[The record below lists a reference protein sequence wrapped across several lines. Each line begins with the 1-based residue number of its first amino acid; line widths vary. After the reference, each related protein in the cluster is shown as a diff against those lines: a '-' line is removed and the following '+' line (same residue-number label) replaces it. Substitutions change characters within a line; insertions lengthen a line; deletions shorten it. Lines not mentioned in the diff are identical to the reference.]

1 MKVKVSVAKIIE
13 LEVEE
18 EVFEKLRE
26 DINDLCVVPEK
37 EDLLKA
43 MAIIEEKTG
52 YKVYDD
58 DNQNEYIYC
67 CETDYGD
74 LIFEL

>member
-18 EVFEKLRE
+18 EVFERLRE
-26 DINDLCVVPEK
+26 DINDFCEMPK
-37 EDLLKA
+37 KKDLLEA
-43 MAIIEEKTG
+43 MSIIEEKTG
-52 YKVYDD
+52 YKVADD
-58 DNQNEYIYC
+58 DNQSEYIYC
-67 CETDYGD
+67 CETVDGD

>member
-18 EVFEKLRE
+18 EVFERLRE
-26 DINDLCVVPEK
+26 DINDLCVTPK
-37 EDLLKA
+37 QEDLLKA
-43 MAIIEEKTG
+43 MSIIEERTG
-52 YKVYDD
+52 YKVYDND
-58 DNQNEYIYC
+58 SQNEYIYS
-67 CETDYGD
+67 CEAENGD

>member
-13 LEVEE
+13 LEVKE

-26 DINDLCVVPEK
+26 DINDFCVVPEK

-43 MAIIEEKTG
+43 MSIIEEK
-52 YKVYDD
+52 
-58 DNQNEYIYC
+58 NR
-67 CETDYGD
+67 
-74 LIFEL
+74 L